1 MGTSVAWQVE
11 PSGFMAADRYP
22 FRLVV
27 RRTTMP
33 GGDALF
39 LVLRHP
45 RDAGKFPCAIL
56 ASGHRDTVAEAMT
69 AAEAVALR
77 MEAGAVTPPPARPG
91 LRGGAPVPAGR
102 RAG

>member
-1 MGTSVAWQVE
+1 MTASMAWQAE
-11 PSGFMAADRYP
+11 PNGFMAADRYP

-27 RRTTMP
+27 RRAP
-33 GGDALF
+33 AAGGDALF

-56 ASGHRDTVAEAMT
+56 ASGHRDSVAEAMA
-69 AAEAVALR
+69 AAESVALR
-77 MEAGAVTPPPARPG
+77 MEAAPAAMLAAKSGPRGTP
-91 LRGGAPVPAGR
+91 APIGR